1 MQIKICFVFLNK
13 NRNMEFTENF
23 RKSNNFRING
33 QMLYITDANGHELEL
48 FVGEEIEAARW
59 SDEGRLLVVLKSGAV
74 RSYENEI
81 NYIKI

>member
-1 MQIKICFVFLNK
+1 MKK
-13 NRNMEFTENF
+13 NRTMGFTENF
-23 RKSNNFRING
+23 RKSNNFKING
-33 QMLYITDANGHELEL
+33 QFLYIIDANNHELEL

>member
-1 MQIKICFVFLNK
+1 MPFDVLVFLNK

>member
-1 MQIKICFVFLNK
+1 
-13 NRNMEFTENF
+13 MEFTENF
-23 RKSNNFRING
+23 KKSNDFRIHG
-33 QMLYITDANGHELEL
+33 QMLYLIDENKHELEL

-59 SDEGRLLVVLKSGAV
+59 SDEGRLLVVLKNGAV

>member
-1 MQIKICFVFLNK
+1 
-13 NRNMEFTENF
+13 
-23 RKSNNFRING
+23 
-33 QMLYITDANGHELEL
+33 MLYITDVNGHELEL

-81 NYIKI
+81 DYIKI

>member
-1 MQIKICFVFLNK
+1 
-13 NRNMEFTENF
+13 MEFTENF

-74 RSYENEI
+74 RSYESEI

>member
-1 MQIKICFVFLNK
+1 
-13 NRNMEFTENF
+13 MEFTENF
-23 RKSNNFRING
+23 RKSNNFRISG

>member
-1 MQIKICFVFLNK
+1 LNK

-23 RKSNNFRING
+23 KKSNNFRING

-59 SDEGRLLVVLKSGAV
+59 SDEGRLLVVLKNGAV
-74 RSYENEI
+74 RSYESEI

>member
-1 MQIKICFVFLNK
+1 LNK

-33 QMLYITDANGHELEL
+33 QMLYITDENGHELEL

>member
-1 MQIKICFVFLNK
+1 MNK

-48 FVGEEIEAARW
+48 FVAEEIEAARW

>member
-1 MQIKICFVFLNK
+1 MNK

-23 RKSNNFRING
+23 KKSYNFRING

-81 NYIKI
+81 DYIKI

>member
-1 MQIKICFVFLNK
+1 
-13 NRNMEFTENF
+13 MEFTENF
-23 RKSNNFRING
+23 KKSNNFKING
-33 QMLYITDANGHELEL
+33 QMLYIFDENNHELEL

-59 SDEGRLLVVLKSGAV
+59 SDEGRLIVVLKNGAV

>member
-1 MQIKICFVFLNK
+1 LKK

>member
-1 MQIKICFVFLNK
+1 
-13 NRNMEFTENF
+13 MEFTENF

-33 QMLYITDANGHELEL
+33 QLLYIIDANGHELEL

>member
-1 MQIKICFVFLNK
+1 
-13 NRNMEFTENF
+13 MEFTENF
-23 RKSNNFRING
+23 RKSDNFKISG
-33 QMLYITDANGHELEL
+33 QLLYIYDENNHELEL
-48 FVGEEIEAARW
+48 FVGEEIETARW